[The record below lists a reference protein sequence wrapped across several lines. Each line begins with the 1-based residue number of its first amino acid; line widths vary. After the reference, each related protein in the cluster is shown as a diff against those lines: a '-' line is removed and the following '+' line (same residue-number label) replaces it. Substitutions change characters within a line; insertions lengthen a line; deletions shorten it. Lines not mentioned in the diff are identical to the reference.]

1 MIRKLKIPLKIF
13 LIVVIPLIVMGFNIF
28 ERTPIYKHLIGTAH
42 VERAVKT
49 RLLTQY
55 DKPGQLILK
64 RGDDQNEFDSV
75 WRLIRAN
82 TSAKLP
88 DKLPHLISRVAVE
101 NGAFVTLPT
110 GRKAVL
116 IPEATPLFAFF
127 CPRPTENCPDHEAI
141 MVGSVGELGKW
152 AQEREKTYRL
162 ARDVSVSF
170 ISIFVGL
177 LLERK
182 NKRRSDWPTRNIDQ
196 CITTGPTGRQVQCGG
211 CPERF
216 DPPPITLSIMLL

>member
-13 LIVVIPLIVMGFNIF
+13 LIAVIPSILLGFNIL
-28 ERTPIYKHLIGTAH
+28 ERTPIYKRLIGTAH

-75 WRLIRAN
+75 WGLIRAN
-82 TSAKLP
+82 SSAKLP
-88 DKLPHLISRVAVE
+88 DNPPYLISRVAVE

-127 CPRPTENCPDHEAI
+127 CPRPTESCLDNEAI

-152 AQEREKTYRL
+152 VQEREKTYRL
-162 ARDVSVSF
+162 GIDIGVSL

-177 LLERK
+177 LLELK
-182 NKRRSDWPTRNIDQ
+182 NSGEA
-196 CITTGPTGRQVQCGG
+196 TGLRDT
-211 CPERF
+211 
-216 DPPPITLSIMLL
+216 